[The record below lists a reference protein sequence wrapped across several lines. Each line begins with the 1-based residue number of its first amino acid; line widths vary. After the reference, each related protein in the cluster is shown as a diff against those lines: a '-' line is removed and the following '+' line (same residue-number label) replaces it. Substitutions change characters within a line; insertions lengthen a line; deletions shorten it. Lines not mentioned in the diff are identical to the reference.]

1 MPDHARHRPRRRRE
15 QPHAQ
20 PRHGPSE
27 GRPRPARRRL
37 LVIVATVALALAAVG
52 LVALVGAHVRR
63 PAVAKRR
70 RSQAQ
75 GQALDP
81 AIFSPGSCV
90 SFSPTAGDRRE
101 TVFLDAGHGGIDP
114 GAIGTTASGRT
125 IYEADE
131 TLPVELATMKLL
143 RAKGFG
149 VVVSRTR
156 ASSVVRLASADVAE
170 GVLTEKGAH
179 DDVAARDICANLARA
194 SVLVGIYFD
203 SGTSPDN
210 AGSVTA
216 YDAARP
222 FWRKSL
228 RLATLV
234 QQDVLAAMDAQHWAI
249 PDEGVLPDSGL
260 GSAVPTEPGTGGS
273 LAAEAEQYDHLLLL
287 GPAMA
292 GYFSTPSQM
301 PGAVVEP
308 LFITDPFEGS
318 IAASSQGQEVIA
330 SGMARAV
337 EQYFGPASV
346 RPGAGTGRAH
356 HPGGGG

>member
-1 MPDHARHRPRRRRE
+1 MAPRHARNQKE
-15 QPHAQ
+15 
-20 PRHGPSE
+20 
-27 GRPRPARRRL
+27 ARRSTPAVLQAVGAAIGGLARG
-37 LVIVATVALALAAVG
+37 AALALG
-52 LVALVGAHVRR
+52 GGGATRGRR
-63 PAVAKRR
+63 PSVAKPRPP
-70 RSQAQ
+70 QAQ
-75 GQALDP
+75 VQALDP
-81 AIFSPGSCV
+81 ALFSPGACV
-90 SFSPTAGDRRE
+90 AFPPTAGNRHV

-114 GAIGTTASGRT
+114 GAIGTTTAGRT

-131 TLPVELATMKLL
+131 TLPAELATMELL
-143 RAKGFG
+143 RAQGFR

-156 ASSVVRLASADVAE
+156 SSPVVRLTPADVSE

-203 SGTSPDN
+203 SGASPYN

-234 QQDVLAAMDAQHWAI
+234 QRDVLSVMDAQHWAI
-249 PDEGVLPDSGL
+249 PNEGVLPDSGL
-260 GSAVPTEPGTGGS
+260 GSVVPTEPGTGGP
-273 LAAEAEQYDHLLLL
+273 LAADAQDYGHLLLL
-287 GPAMA
+287 GPAMP

-301 PGAVVEP
+301 PGTVVEP

-318 IAASSQGQEVIA
+318 IAASTKGQDVIA
-330 SGMARAV
+330 SGIAEAV
-337 EQYFGPASV
+337 EQYFAKPPAPLV
-346 RPGAGTGRAH
+346 RDR
-356 HPGGGG
+356 

>member
-1 MPDHARHRPRRRRE
+1 VAPRHARNQKE
-15 QPHAQ
+15 
-20 PRHGPSE
+20 
-27 GRPRPARRRL
+27 ARRSTPAVL
-37 LVIVATVALALAAVG
+37 QAVGAAIVVLALGAALALGVV
-52 LVALVGAHVRR
+52 VATRGRR
-63 PAVAKRR
+63 PSVAKPRPP
-70 RSQAQ
+70 QAQ
-75 GQALDP
+75 VKALDP
-81 AIFSPGSCV
+81 ALFSPGACV
-90 SFSPTAGDRRE
+90 AFPPTAGNRHV

-114 GAIGTTASGRT
+114 GAIGTTTAGRT

-131 TLPVELATMKLL
+131 TLPAELATMELL
-143 RAKGFG
+143 RAQGFR

-156 ASSVVRLASADVAE
+156 SSPVVRLTPADVSE

-203 SGTSPDN
+203 SGASPYN

-234 QQDVLAAMDAQHWAI
+234 QRDVLSVMDAQHWAI
-249 PDEGVLPDSGL
+249 PNEGVLPDSGL
-260 GSAVPTEPGTGGS
+260 GSVVPTEPGTGGP
-273 LAAEAEQYDHLLLL
+273 LAADAQDYGHLLLL
-287 GPAMA
+287 GPAMP

-301 PGAVVEP
+301 PGTVVEP

-318 IAASSQGQEVIA
+318 IAASTKGQDVIA
-330 SGMARAV
+330 SGIAEAV
-337 EQYFGPASV
+337 EQYFAKPPAPLV
-346 RPGAGTGRAH
+346 RDR
-356 HPGGGG
+356 

>member
-1 MPDHARHRPRRRRE
+1 VAPRHARNQKE
-15 QPHAQ
+15 
-20 PRHGPSE
+20 
-27 GRPRPARRRL
+27 ARRSTPAVL
-37 LVIVATVALALAAVG
+37 QAVGAAIVVLALGAALALGVV
-52 LVALVGAHVRR
+52 VATRGRR
-63 PAVAKRR
+63 PSVANPRPP
-70 RSQAQ
+70 QAQ
-75 GQALDP
+75 VQALDP
-81 AIFSPGSCV
+81 ALFSPGACV
-90 SFSPTAGDRRE
+90 AFPPTAGNRHV

-114 GAIGTTASGRT
+114 GAIGTTTAGRT

-131 TLPVELATMKLL
+131 TLPAELATMELL
-143 RAKGFG
+143 RAQGFR

-156 ASSVVRLASADVAE
+156 SSPVVRLTPADVSE

-203 SGTSPDN
+203 SGASPYN

-234 QQDVLAAMDAQHWAI
+234 QRDVLSVMDAQHWAI
-249 PDEGVLPDSGL
+249 PNEGVLPDSGL
-260 GSAVPTEPGTGGS
+260 GSVVPTEPGTGGP
-273 LAAEAEQYDHLLLL
+273 LAADAQDYGHLLLL
-287 GPAMA
+287 GPAMP

-301 PGAVVEP
+301 PGTVVEP

-318 IAASSQGQEVIA
+318 IAASTKGQDVIA
-330 SGMARAV
+330 SGIAEAV
-337 EQYFGPASV
+337 EQYFAKPPAPLV
-346 RPGAGTGRAH
+346 RDR
-356 HPGGGG
+356 